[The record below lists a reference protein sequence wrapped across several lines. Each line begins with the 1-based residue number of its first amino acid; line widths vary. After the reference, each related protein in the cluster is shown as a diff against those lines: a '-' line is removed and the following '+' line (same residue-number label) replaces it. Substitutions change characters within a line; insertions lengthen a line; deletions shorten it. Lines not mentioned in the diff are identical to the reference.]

1 MYLNDK
7 IEKKLIGS
15 NSRNACTTYRQKFIA
30 ELLYFHNDQFSEDY
44 TLLHTSYKD
53 SVAGLLIE
61 KYNEL
66 LKPYNIFKTIGIYK
80 FYKNKTIDA
89 DELLEIKK
97 VTYYILRN
105 YYNNYIMP
113 VLQKLNDDPSGKY
126 NVYPIIG
133 FKFKP
138 LKDRSHL
145 II

>member
-1 MYLNDK
+1 MDLKHK
-7 IEKKLIGS
+7 IKKKLLSS
-15 NSRNACTTYRQKFIA
+15 NNRNACTTYRQQFIA
-30 ELLYFHNDQFSEDY
+30 ELLYFHKDQFSEDY

-53 SVAGLLIE
+53 STAGLLIE

-66 LKPYNIFKTIGIYK
+66 LKPYNIFKTIGIYQ

-89 DELLEIKK
+89 DELLEIKR
-97 VTYYILRN
+97 TNYYILRN
-105 YYNNYIMP
+105 FYNNHILP
-113 VLQKLNDDPSGKY
+113 VLQELNDDKSGMF